1 MNFDFIRE
9 SIPLYVDA
17 GILTLKVSVIGIVLA
32 LLVGLVC
39 AAVQQLRIPVLRQIF
54 GFYVELSRN
63 TPLIVQ
69 LVFLYYGLPKAGI
82 TLDAETCAIVG
93 LAFLGGSYM
102 SEAFRSGFES
112 IEPIQT
118 DSAMALGMTRG
129 QVLGRVLLPQAF
141 AVAMPALTAN
151 VIFLIKE
158 VSVVSVIALPD
169 LVFVAK
175 DQIGSDYNTQESLFL
190 LVSAYLVILLPVS
203 LLARL
208 LERRVRFATYGD

>member
-1 MNFDFIRE
+1 MNLDFMRD

-17 GILTLKVSVIGIVLA
+17 GILTLKIGVVGIVLA
-32 LLVGLVC
+32 LLTGLVC
-39 AAVQQLRIPVLRQIF
+39 AIVQQLRIPVLRQIF
-54 GFYVELSRN
+54 GFYIELSRN

-69 LVFLYYGLPKAGI
+69 LVFLYYGLPKAGL
-82 TLDAETCAIVG
+82 TLSSEMCAMVG

-102 SEAFRSGFES
+102 AEAYRSGFES
-112 IEPIQT
+112 IEPIQA
-118 DSAMALGMTRG
+118 DSARALGMKPV
-129 QVLGRVLLPQAF
+129 QVMGKVLLPQAF
-141 AVAMPALTAN
+141 AVAVPALTAN

-175 DQIGSDYNTQESLFL
+175 DQIGSDYNTQESLLL
-190 LVSAYLVILLPVS
+190 LVSAYLVILLPIS
-203 LLARL
+203 LVARA